1 MKMADAAVRNRL
13 FLQEIEEMH
22 AMGGVWSVKDERI
35 YETFRPVWERMMVRL
50 LREAD
55 VSTEVMQEFESLSPR
70 GKDAC
75 VAELGWCSLD
85 RLVRWFVADALF
97 LRTPRMIEEAR
108 AREAI
113 GGVVPVESSPG
124 H

>member
-1 MKMADAAVRNRL
+1 MKMVDAAVRNRL
-13 FLQEIEEMH
+13 FLQAIEEMH

-50 LREAD
+50 FREAD
-55 VSTEVMQEFESLSPR
+55 VSAEVMQEFESLSPR
-70 GKDAC
+70 GKEDC

-85 RLVRWFVADALF
+85 RLVRLVRGRCVVRAHPADE
-97 LRTPRMIEEAR
+97 RGSTGTRGR
-108 AREAI
+108 SRS
-113 GGVVPVESSPG
+113 GPVRGSSR